1 MKISD
6 RLIAA
11 IAYLLPVL
19 GWLYIWIF
27 ERKNRF
33 AMFHLRQSVGIFL
46 IVLMTFAAWVV
57 VGWVLTWIPY
67 MFVFSIM
74 LYGLVIVVVIV
85 AVIAWVI
92 GIINALRLR
101 QEYIPIFGRW
111 ANRLLI

>member
-1 MKISD
+1 MKNSD

-19 GWLYIWIF
+19 GWLYIWIL

-46 IVLMTFAAWVV
+46 AVLITFAGWAV
-57 VGWVLTWIPY
+57 VGWVLAWIPY
-67 MFVFSIM
+67 VFVLSIM
-74 LYGLVIVVVIV
+74 LYALVVLVVLV
-85 AVIAWVI
+85 AAIAWVV

-101 QEYIPIFGRW
+101 QQYIPVFGRW
-111 ANRLLI
+111 ANRLPI